1 MVHIDLD
8 EASPENRIWLASGI
22 AEQFGATL
30 IGISGCMPV
39 LPAIGSDDTGVERQK
54 IAAAIAV
61 KEQLFARL
69 VKDAQHP
76 KEWRFAL
83 DSPNNVVPREARAAD
98 LVVIGKDRTSNDP
111 TRAIDPATTILRMGR
126 PVLTVPHSVSS
137 LKPKRVLVGWQDS
150 RESRRAIQ
158 DALPLLQNADEVLLT
173 QVCDLPP
180 AEGAKTAISDVAQY
194 LIRHRVTASAGVMLK
209 AGGTTAEELMR
220 VAQDEGVDLIVAGA
234 YGHSRL
240 GEWVFGGVTRELLAS
255 SPVCCLFSH

>member
-1 MVHIDLD
+1 MKPRQAQSATRHMPEPLSYASIMVHIDLD

-39 LPAIGSDDTGVERQK
+39 MPAIGSDDTDVERQK
-54 IAAAIAV
+54 IATAIAV

-111 TRAIDPATTILRMGR
+111 TRAIDLRHDDFENG
-126 PVLTVPHSVSS
+126 
-137 LKPKRVLVGWQDS
+137 
-150 RESRRAIQ
+150 
-158 DALPLLQNADEVLLT
+158 
-173 QVCDLPP
+173 PP
-180 AEGAKTAISDVAQY
+180 GFDRSTFGIFVEAKTRAGRLARLAREPPRDQGCSAI
-194 LIRHRVTASAGVMLK
+194 I
-209 AGGTTAEELMR
+209 AECRRGARPSKPMR
-220 VAQDEGVDLIVAGA
+220 GLDAA
-234 YGHSRL
+234 
-240 GEWVFGGVTRELLAS
+240 F
-255 SPVCCLFSH
+255 